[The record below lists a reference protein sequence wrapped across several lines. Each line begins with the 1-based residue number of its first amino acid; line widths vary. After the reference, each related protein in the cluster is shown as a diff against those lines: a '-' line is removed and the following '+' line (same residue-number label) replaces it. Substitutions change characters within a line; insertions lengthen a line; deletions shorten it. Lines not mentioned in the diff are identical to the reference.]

1 MSSITRILA
10 DRPAP
15 AEDAGRRRGLDR
27 VFVRDLIL
35 SCSIGVHAHEHQAP
49 QRVKIDLSRWVQENP
64 APIDDDIAN
73 VVSYE
78 DVVSGI
84 ERLLGQGHIEL
95 VETAAERIAEL
106 CLEDRRCAKGRVKVE
121 KLDVY
126 TNAAGVGVEIE
137 RGRDAGAPPGT
148 LPFPPPTQG

>member
-10 DRPAP
+10 DRLTAP
-15 AEDAGRRRGLDR
+15 ESSGRRRGLDR

-35 SCSIGVHAHEHQAP
+35 SCSIGVHAHEHEAP
-49 QRVKIDLSRWVQENP
+49 QRVKIDLSMWVRENP
-64 APIDDDIAN
+64 AAIDDDIAN
-73 VVSYE
+73 VISYE

-84 ERLLGQGHIEL
+84 ERLLGDGHIEL

-106 CLEDRRCAKGRVKVE
+106 CLEDRRCAKVRVKVE

-137 RGRDAGAPPGT
+137 RGRAAGAPPGT
-148 LPFPPPTQG
+148 LPFPPTQG

>member
-10 DRPAP
+10 DRLTAP
-15 AEDAGRRRGLDR
+15 ESAGAACGLDR

-35 SCSIGVHAHEHQAP
+35 SCSIGVHAHEHEAP
-49 QRVKIDLSRWVQENP
+49 QRVKIDLSMWVRENP

-73 VVSYE
+73 VISYE

-84 ERLLGQGHIEL
+84 ERLLGDGHIKL
-95 VETAAERIAEL
+95 VETAAERIADL
-106 CLEDRRCAKGRVKVE
+106 CLEDRRCAKVRVKVE

-137 RGRDAGAPPGT
+137 RSRDAGAPPGT
-148 LPFPPPTQG
+148 LPFPPPQG

>member
-1 MSSITRILA
+1 MTRIPA
-10 DRPAP
+10 DRLTPP
-15 AEDAGRRRGLDR
+15 ENAGRRCGLYR
-27 VFVRDLIL
+27 VFVRELIL
-35 SCSIGVHAHEHQAP
+35 ACSIGVHAHEHEAP
-49 QRVKIDLSRWVQENP
+49 QRVKIDLSMWVRENP

-84 ERLLGQGHIEL
+84 ERLLGQGHIKL
-95 VETAAERIAEL
+95 VETAAERIADL
-106 CLEDRRCAKGRVKVE
+106 CLEDRRCAKVRVKVE

-137 RGRDAGAPPGT
+137 RSRDAGAPPGT
-148 LPFPPPTQG
+148 FPFPPPRQG

>member
-1 MSSITRILA
+1 MSITRILA
-10 DRPAP
+10 DRLTAP
-15 AEDAGRRRGLDR
+15 ENAGGRRGLYR

-35 SCSIGVHAHEHQAP
+35 SCSIGVHAHEHEAP
-49 QRVKIDLSRWVQENP
+49 QRVKIDLSMWVRKSP
-64 APIDDDIAN
+64 AAIDDDIAN

-84 ERLLGQGHIEL
+84 ERLLGQGHIKL
-95 VETAAERIAEL
+95 VETAAERIADL
-106 CLEDRRCAKGRVKVE
+106 CLADRRCAKVRVKVE

-137 RGRDAGAPPGT
+137 RGRDTGAPPET
-148 LPFPPPTQG
+148 LPFPPTQG